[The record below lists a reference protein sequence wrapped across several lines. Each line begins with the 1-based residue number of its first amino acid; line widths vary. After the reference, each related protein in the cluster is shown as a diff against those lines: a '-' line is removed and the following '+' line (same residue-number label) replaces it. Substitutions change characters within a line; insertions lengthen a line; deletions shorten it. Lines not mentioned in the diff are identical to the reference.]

1 MKNLLYFL
9 FVSMVLSAC
18 TFTSKT
24 HEETS
29 EKEPA
34 KTILKAS
41 MLDDTKDY
49 SCGMTM
55 QDGGIADTTLYN
67 GKVYGFCATGC
78 KEAFLKDPEALLKK

>member
-1 MKNLLYFL
+1 
-9 FVSMVLSAC
+9 
-18 TFTSKT
+18 
-24 HEETS
+24 
-29 EKEPA
+29 
-34 KTILKAS
+34 